1 MSAPSPGP
9 SGPRP
14 SPKQSPSRKRK
25 VLTGTLLSV
34 VFLSLSIHFLF
45 LFSVGHVTLF
55 PGSQPRLTFVSQ
67 AAVPADEA
75 EAGLSPLEAE
85 AGSEPPPPHEFPSV
99 ATVEEAPA
107 AEEMVTLAD
116 PGPRLA
122 APVPSSPVIASPTAP
137 ERAPAP
143 LPSAPPK
150 NSSPSLGGPSR
161 AFFGI
166 PLEPTEARVVVILDT
181 SNTMFQ
187 RKREGQT
194 YSFDFSVIKKE
205 TCDLV
210 AGLSSDSLFNVIIY
224 ESGSQ
229 AYAGQMVLATEEAKI
244 RAQQWI
250 LGLGEDPG
258 LTIEKRPGPPEN
270 KLLEGKGTRLDT
282 ALKQALGF
290 KPTVI
295 FILTDG
301 EVQRVEE
308 GVFRWLTELRKLRPQ
323 AAKVHVVQYLTEK
336 SKEEET
342 RTLRQIAAK
351 GGGKFRSVEAR
362 IVAEASR

>member
-1 MSAPSPGP
+1 M
-9 SGPRP
+9 
-14 SPKQSPSRKRK
+14 
-25 VLTGTLLSV
+25 
-34 VFLSLSIHFLF
+34 
-45 LFSVGHVTLF
+45 
-55 PGSQPRLTFVSQ
+55 
-67 AAVPADEA
+67 
-75 EAGLSPLEAE
+75 
-85 AGSEPPPPHEFPSV
+85 
-99 ATVEEAPA
+99 
-107 AEEMVTLAD
+107 
-116 PGPRLA
+116 
-122 APVPSSPVIASPTAP
+122 
-137 ERAPAP
+137 
-143 LPSAPPK
+143 
-150 NSSPSLGGPSR
+150 
-161 AFFGI
+161 
-166 PLEPTEARVVVILDT
+166 VILDT

-194 YSFDFSVIKKE
+194 FAFDFSVIKKE
-205 TCDLV
+205 TAALV
-210 AGLSSDSLFNVIIY
+210 EGLSGDSLFNVIIY

-229 AYAGQMVLATEEAKI
+229 AYAGQMVLATEEAKS

-258 LTIEKRPGPPEN
+258 LTIEKRPGPTEN

-290 KPTVI
+290 KPTVV

-308 GVFRWLTELRKLRPQ
+308 AVFHWLGELRKLKPQ

-362 IVAEASR
+362 IVATPDRETGFR